1 MRLYKGDIVYRGKS
15 MHWGL
20 PVSELI
26 FVIEKTKLKIDKND
40 NGEWMIFHTPLRNR
54 IKRLLKL

>member
-1 MRLYKGDIVYRGKS
+1 MRLYKGDIVYKGKF

-26 FVIEKTKLKIDKND
+26 FVIEKTKLKIDKSD
-40 NGEWMIFHTPLRNR
+40 TGEWMIFHSPLINR